1 MPKKKKNATT
11 KKTPRKA
18 ARKIEAGGPR
28 KCAVCGKKGHN
39 KRSHEPGGRLAK

>member
-1 MPKKKKNATT
+1 MPKSKKKTVKTAARRAT
-11 KKTPRKA
+11 KKD
-18 ARKIEAGGPR
+18 EGGGPR